1 MEGEDIIGE
10 VRIFAW
16 YDATLYY
23 EGELPGKISLSLSAR
38 ENYPI
43 YEGKTGTVNAFS
55 FLD

>member
-16 YDATLYY
+16 YDDTLYY

>member
-10 VRIFAW
+10 VRVFVW

-23 EGELPGKISLSLSAR
+23 EGELPSKISLSLSVR